1 MIKNIIFDLDDT
13 LFDFSKAERVA
24 VKRTLT
30 ELGVNVYEN
39 HLNRYSEINLA
50 QWKLLEQG
58 KLTRDEVKV
67 RRYELLFKEF
77 NINKDASQTTAIYEN
92 YLSQGHYYL
101 NNAHSVLKDL
111 SKNYSLFIASNGS
124 SAVQHGRISSSDL
137 EDYVKGIFVSQ
148 EVGYNKP
155 DKRFFDYLFNKTGI
169 NKNETIM
176 VGDSL
181 SSDIQGGANCGIKT
195 VWFNRKKE
203 ENNTFVMPNYEI
215 NDLSELHGL
224 IASIK

>member
-1 MIKNIIFDLDDT
+1 MVKNILFDLDDT
-13 LFDFSKAERVA
+13 LFDFSKAERAA

-30 ELGVNVYEN
+30 ELGVDVCER

-58 KLTRDEVKV
+58 KLTRSEVKV
-67 RRYELLFKEF
+67 RRYELLFEEF
-77 NINKDASQTTAIYEN
+77 NINKDAAQTTAIYEN
-92 YLSQGHYYL
+92 YLSKGYYYID
-101 NNAHSVLKDL
+101 NAKAVLETL
-111 SKNYSLFIASNGS
+111 SKVYNLFVVSNGS
-124 SAVQHGRISSSDL
+124 TTVQYGRISSSDL
-137 EDYVKGIFVSQ
+137 ESYVKGIFVSQ

-155 DKRFFDYLFNKTGI
+155 DKRFFDYCFNKTGI
-169 NKNETIM
+169 NKNETII

-181 SSDIQGGANCGIKT
+181 SSDIQGGINCGIKT

-203 ENNTFVMPNYEI
+203 KNNTPVVPNFEI
-215 NDLSELHGL
+215 NDLIELPDL

>member
-13 LFDFSKAERVA
+13 LFDFSKAEREA

-30 ELGVNVYEN
+30 ELGVNVCEN

-58 KLTRDEVKV
+58 KLTRDEVIV

-101 NNAHSVLKDL
+101 NNAQSVLKDL

-137 EDYVKGIFVSQ
+137 EDYVKDIFVSQ

-155 DKRFFDYLFNKTGI
+155 DKRFFDYLFDKTGI

-203 ENNTFVMPNYEI
+203 KNNTSVMPNYEI

>member
-13 LFDFSKAERVA
+13 LFDFSKAEREA
-24 VKRTLT
+24 VERTLT
-30 ELGVNVYEN
+30 ELGINVCEN

-77 NINKDASQTTAIYEN
+77 NINQDAAQTTAIYEN

-101 NNAHSVLKDL
+101 NNAQSVLKNL
-111 SKNYSLFIASNGS
+111 SKNYNLFIASNGS
-124 SAVQHGRISSSDL
+124 SAVQYGRISNSDL
-137 EDYVKGIFVSQ
+137 ENYVKGIFVSQ

-155 DKRFFDYLFNKTGI
+155 DKRFFDYLFNETGI

-195 VWFNRKKE
+195 VWFNRKKD
-203 ENNTFVMPNYEI
+203 ENNTSVMPNYEI
-215 NDLSELHGL
+215 NDLSELYSL
-224 IASIK
+224 IVSIK